1 MLALPIYTLKQKFE
15 KTKRYEVDEWVGRSV
30 GGFKSHI
37 KAFGQKLKFKPV
49 NTKDGII
56 KTECYL

>member
-1 MLALPIYTLKQKFE
+1 MLALPIYTLKQKFG
-15 KTKRYEVDEWVGRSV
+15 KTKRYKVDEWVGRSV
-30 GGFKSHI
+30 GGFI

>member
-1 MLALPIYTLKQKFE
+1 MSGY
-15 KTKRYEVDEWVGRSV
+15 GGSV